1 MSGCGTAAAQL
12 AIHSQIMTAA
22 QPHQSSS
29 APLRIVDLF
38 AGPGG
43 LDIAAK
49 ILGQQAIGIEWD
61 DDAYETREAAH
72 LLTVH
77 GDVRDYGPN
86 SAEVREATVLAGGP
100 PCQTFTV
107 AGSGAGRRALDLV
120 LSLVHNLGR
129 AEDIDHLDLVMKEAE
144 GFDDERTALV
154 LQPLKWALEAHFR
167 KRPYEAIILEQVPAV
182 LPVWEAMGE
191 VLEQIGYQF
200 PLVKVVEE
208 EEEEDGRLP
217 LGEATGA
224 RRPADP
230 PPRAFVL
237 HTEEYGVPQT
247 RRRAVLLARRGERPR
262 FPAPTHRRYRKGVP
276 ASEGPPEREEWVSMG
291 TALGRKDDFVV
302 VSNYGTGGDPRAR
315 GRRGA
320 TLPSATV
327 TGKISRNRLQTSDG
341 RDIGRFTH
349 EEAGQL
355 QSFPRAYPWGGG
367 AIAQQIG
374 NAIPPRLGVHIL
386 SAALGLEPPGREVW
400 KRLEE
405 WTPPVSSGPEQ
416 APDTTG

>member
-1 MSGCGTAAAQL
+1 
-12 AIHSQIMTAA
+12 MTAA

-43 LDIAAK
+43 LDMAAK
-49 ILGQQAIGIEWD
+49 ILDQEAIGIEWD
-61 DDAYETREAAH
+61 DDAFETRQAAD

-86 SAEVREATVLAGGP
+86 SEEVREATVLAGGP

-120 LSLVHNLGR
+120 LSLVDKLGK
-129 AEDIDHLDLVMKEAE
+129 AEDVEGLDLVMKEAE

-167 KRPYEAIILEQVPAV
+167 EQPYEAIVLEQVPAV

-191 VLEQIGYQF
+191 VLERIGYQF
-200 PLVKVVEE
+200 PRVEPATP
-208 EEEEDGRLP
+208 EEDGQLL
-217 LGEATGA
+217 LGEVTGA
-224 RRPADP
+224 RRPAKP
-230 PPRAFVL
+230 PRRAFVL

-247 RRRAVLLARRGERPR
+247 RRRAVLLARLGERPR
-262 FPAPTHRRYRKGVP
+262 FPEPTHRRYRKGVA
-276 ASEGPPEREEWVSMG
+276 ASVGAPELEPWVSMG
-291 TALGRKDDFVV
+291 KALGRKDHFVV
-302 VSNYGTGGDPRAR
+302 VSNYGTGGDPKAR
-315 GRRGA
+315 GRREA
-320 TLPSATV
+320 TTPSATV
-327 TGKISRNRLQTSDG
+327 TGKISRNRLQTRDG

-349 EEAGQL
+349 QEAGQL
-355 QSFPRAYPWGGG
+355 QSFPRAYPWRGG

-400 KRLEE
+400 KRLEN
-405 WTPPVSSGPEQ
+405 WTPPASSGTEQ
-416 APDTTG
+416 APGTAG

>member
-1 MSGCGTAAAQL
+1 
-12 AIHSQIMTAA
+12 MTAV

-43 LDIAAK
+43 LDIAAE
-49 ILGQQAIGIEWD
+49 ILEQKAIGIEWD
-61 DDAYETREAAH
+61 GDAYETREAAG

-77 GDVRDYGPN
+77 GDVRDYRPN
-86 SAEVREATVLAGGP
+86 SERVREATVLAGGP

-120 LSLVHNLGR
+120 LSLVDKLGT
-129 AEDIDHLDLVMKEAE
+129 AQDVDGLDLVMKEAE

-167 KRPYEAIILEQVPAV
+167 GRPYEAIVLEQVPAV

-191 VLEQIGYQF
+191 VLEKIGYQF
-200 PLVKVVEE
+200 PLVKPAAPD
-208 EEEEDGRLP
+208 EDGQLL
-217 LGEATGA
+217 LGEVTGA
-224 RRPADP
+224 RRPAKP
-230 PPRAFVL
+230 SPRAFVL

-247 RRRAVLLARRGERPR
+247 RRRAVLLARLGERPR
-262 FPAPTHRRYRKGVP
+262 FPAPTHRPYRKGVG
-276 ASEGPPEREEWVSMG
+276 ASVGDPKLEPWVSMG
-291 TALGRKDDFVV
+291 KALGRKDHFVV
-302 VSNYGTGGDPRAR
+302 VSNYGTGGDPKAR
-315 GRRGA
+315 GRREA
-320 TLPSATV
+320 TMPSATV
-327 TGKISRNRLQTSDG
+327 TGKISRNRLQTRDG

-349 EEAGQL
+349 PEAGQL
-355 QSFPRAYPWGGG
+355 QSFPRAYPWSGG

-386 SAALGLEPPGREVW
+386 SAALGLEPPGQEVW

-405 WTPPVSSGPEQ
+405 WAPPASCGTEQ
-416 APDTTG
+416 APGAAG